1 MRFLRRR
8 GVAAVPAEDHR
19 VRQRSLALGRLV
31 SGLSEQ
37 SPRVL
42 DLGAAN
48 PANLEFFAERGA
60 QLTIADFHRS
70 LLPLSSNAP
79 SKPELFRKLLPY
91 DPATRFDVVL
101 AWDLLNYLGPEE
113 IGYLTDS
120 LSRFFRPGTMIHAL
134 VVSDRE
140 MPPAPSLY
148 RILGETE
155 LLCERRPG
163 RSRPSPRYLEPALL
177 KLMPGIAVESR
188 YQLRNGTLE
197 YVFSCRTRQAL
208 TLSRA
213 TEAVPSAR
221 WQAAS
226 RWSQAPTR

>member
-8 GVAAVPAEDHR
+8 GVAAADAEAQR
-19 VRQRSLALGRLV
+19 TRQRSLAFPAL
-31 SGLSEQ
+31 LSAFAER
-37 SPRVL
+37 SPSVL

-48 PANLEFFAERGA
+48 PANLDFFGQRGA

-70 LLPLSSNAP
+70 MLPLVANAP
-79 SKPELFRKLLPY
+79 SKAELFRKLLPY
-91 DPATRFDVVL
+91 DASTRFDVVL
-101 AWDLLNYLGPEE
+101 AWDVLNYLGPEE

-120 LSRFFRPGTMIHAL
+120 LARFFRPGTLIHAL
-134 VVSDRE
+134 VVADRE

-188 YQLRNGTLE
+188 YQLRNGMHE
-197 YVFSCRTRQAL
+197 YVFSCRTRQVL
-208 TLSRA
+208 TVSRTSETVSSPPWRPLPRLS
-213 TEAVPSAR
+213 P
-221 WQAAS
+221 AS
-226 RWSQAPTR
+226 R